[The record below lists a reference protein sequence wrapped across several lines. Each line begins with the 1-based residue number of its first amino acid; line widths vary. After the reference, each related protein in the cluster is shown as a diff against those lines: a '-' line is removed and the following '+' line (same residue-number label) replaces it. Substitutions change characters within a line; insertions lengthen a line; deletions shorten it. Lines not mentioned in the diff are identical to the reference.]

1 MTEII
6 EKMTSTNI
14 TKLSDN
20 DIMNSREKWA
30 LTLLCVTQF
39 MLVLDGVIMNVAIA
53 KIQESLDLT
62 PLGLQWVINAYVL
75 AYGGFLLLG
84 GRVADLFGKRRVL
97 LVGISLF
104 TLASL
109 IGGLSQ
115 NGMVLIFERA
125 LQGLG
130 GAFASPASMSLLAEL
145 FAAGRKRDRAFGA
158 MGAIAAAGAA
168 SGVLLGGLLT
178 EIFGWASVLLINVPI
193 GVSLCIAVRLVL
205 PTSLSS
211 HKSQTLDLA
220 GSLSITAA
228 LVMTVLAIVSAPVV
242 GWTSFQTLGSL
253 FASLC
258 LFYTFIRIEQRAKHP
273 LLRFSMLRNRRFLAS
288 MITALAHATGPMTTM
303 YFLSLH
309 LQKNL
314 GYSPLQT
321 GLAFLPMPI
330 MAAIGAML
338 ASRTVGRYGTAPV
351 MVAGLGTMAIGLAFI
366 ATLPTGGSYVL
377 NLLPG
382 IMIVGISITLTA
394 VPMTITALSS
404 VAAQDTGLASGLLH
418 TCQQIGAALTLSLLV
433 AITFMVVSFS
443 SGSTTDVAQTRL
455 AFIAASSVSII
466 AAILVWVI
474 APGATLAQDRTT

>member
-1 MTEII
+1 
-6 EKMTSTNI
+6 
-14 TKLSDN
+14 
-20 DIMNSREKWA
+20 
-30 LTLLCVTQF
+30 
-39 MLVLDGVIMNVAIA
+39 
-53 KIQESLDLT
+53 
-62 PLGLQWVINAYVL
+62 
-75 AYGGFLLLG
+75 
-84 GRVADLFGKRRVL
+84 
-97 LVGISLF
+97 
-104 TLASL
+104 
-109 IGGLSQ
+109 
-115 NGMVLIFERA
+115 
-125 LQGLG
+125 
-130 GAFASPASMSLLAEL
+130 
-145 FAAGRKRDRAFGA
+145 
-158 MGAIAAAGAA
+158 
-168 SGVLLGGLLT
+168 
-178 EIFGWASVLLINVPI
+178 
-193 GVSLCIAVRLVL
+193 
-205 PTSLSS
+205 
-211 HKSQTLDLA
+211 
-220 GSLSITAA
+220 
-228 LVMTVLAIVSAPVV
+228 
-242 GWTSFQTLGSL
+242 
-253 FASLC
+253 
-258 LFYTFIRIEQRAKHP
+258 
-273 LLRFSMLRNRRFLAS
+273 
-288 MITALAHATGPMTTM
+288 MTTM